1 MSTISLLVCPQVHEA
16 KIPLYPFHIPA
27 KSPCRES
34 LAHWLN
40 TLPRTLWELGNKDYG
55 TTRLIFKFLLWL
67 GNRTDSLFTPQSR
80 ATLRSTLASYFWLE
94 HPTKGELPGP
104 WTRLEDPETRK
115 LALDTA
121 FVWTRP
127 GDELYKAVTKATTTV
142 PTQETEYW
150 ARFAL

>member
-1 MSTISLLVCPQVHEA
+1 M
-16 KIPLYPFHIPA
+16 
-27 KSPCRES
+27 
-34 LAHWLN
+34 
-40 TLPRTLWELGNKDYG
+40 
-55 TTRLIFKFLLWL
+55 
-67 GNRTDSLFTPQSR
+67 
-80 ATLRSTLASYFWLE
+80 
-94 HPTKGELPGP
+94 
-104 WTRLEDPETRK
+104 EDPETRK